1 MVDGS
6 LTILARRCRLGE
18 EESIPLLEYQNAHHG
33 FSGVRRSSTLRAFDS
48 RRDAV
53 NFSGQCGEV
62 DVLLNLSQRI
72 ADPVDLF
79 TVMFAGKEV
88 VFDCATLLHG
98 TNWSDD

>member
-1 MVDGS
+1 
-6 LTILARRCRLGE
+6 
-18 EESIPLLEYQNAHHG
+18 
-33 FSGVRRSSTLRAFDS
+33 
-48 RRDAV
+48 
-53 NFSGQCGEV
+53 
-62 DVLLNLSQRI
+62 VLLNLSQRI